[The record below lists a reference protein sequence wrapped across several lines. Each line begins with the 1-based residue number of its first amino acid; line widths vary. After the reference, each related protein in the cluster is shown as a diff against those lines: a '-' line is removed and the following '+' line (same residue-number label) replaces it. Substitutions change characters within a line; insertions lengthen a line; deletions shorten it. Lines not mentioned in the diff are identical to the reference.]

1 MKHDQPD
8 SNAQASYVADAPGE
22 GPETMPRR
30 EVATLLAIM
39 KALRTPETGCPWDLE
54 QDFASIA
61 PYTLEEAYEVVDAI
75 ERGHMDDLRE
85 ELGDLLLQVVYHAQM
100 ARESGDFLFE
110 DVVEAI
116 NTKMLR
122 RHPHVFGDAEARKA
136 GVTKG
141 FWERIKDEERKE
153 ISKPRA
159 SVLDDVPAALPA
171 LTRALKLQ
179 KRAARVGFD
188 WPGIS
193 HVLDKVVEESRELAE
208 ARDHMS
214 PERQAEEFGD
224 LLFVM
229 VNLGRHMGL
238 DAEDSLRKANA
249 KFSRRFKYIEEKLDV
264 NGSNIHDADL
274 EQMDAIWNEIRLL
287 DKKGAS

>member
-1 MKHDQPD
+1 
-8 SNAQASYVADAPGE
+8 
-22 GPETMPRR
+22 
-30 EVATLLAIM
+30 
-39 KALRTPETGCPWDLE
+39 
-54 QDFASIA
+54 
-61 PYTLEEAYEVVDAI
+61 
-75 ERGHMDDLRE
+75 
-85 ELGDLLLQVVYHAQM
+85 
-100 ARESGDFLFE
+100 
-110 DVVEAI
+110 
-116 NTKMLR
+116 MLR

-153 ISKPRA
+153 VSKPRA